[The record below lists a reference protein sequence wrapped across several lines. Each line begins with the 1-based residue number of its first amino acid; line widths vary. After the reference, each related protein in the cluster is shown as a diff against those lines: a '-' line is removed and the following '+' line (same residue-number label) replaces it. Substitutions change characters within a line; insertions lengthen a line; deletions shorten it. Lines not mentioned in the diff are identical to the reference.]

1 MLADKL
7 TENLNNVLRVKISGV
22 FAGTPITG
30 GTIGP
35 VTKNSV
41 RWVNFFHKKGG
52 AYSGGWVT
60 LSGDFVADEKSHID
74 TQEVSRQVY
83 LAAVEQYK

>member
-7 TENLNNVLRVKISGV
+7 TENLNSVLRISIRGT

-52 AYSGGWVT
+52 AGSGGWVT
-60 LSGDFVADEKSHID
+60 LSGDFYPDEKSHVD
-74 TQEVSRQVY
+74 DQEVSRQVY